1 MSVVEK
7 GRGRLLSL
15 SDTYDRLG
23 STEPMTSVPI
33 REGSDVRFTLD
44 SDWAMDLEA
53 TESDE
58 LVGAHIEVDG
68 FSLQLTKEAA
78 LQAGAAFGLPAAYVK
93 KTPAKYIEPQ
103 LNYWYNAGIGTQAFN
118 LMAQP
123 KKDAAYAFAKPTVEP
138 FSNIKLLETIEKTVR
153 QLYSGEILVDPKFDH
168 SLTETNIRLV
178 FPDLAYEITDTNM
191 DDHSLED
198 LWSPGIALKNS
209 LIGKKQTHVEGYLF
223 RWASFGG
230 SIFPVGSGSWS
241 RKSQGQLED
250 LVHEWARETVL
261 QDVWHTYPTVFPLVQ
276 ALTRQGIGHNLGE
289 ILREVFEMH
298 KVPVTQRNI
307 IIEELLPIADPTMYH
322 LQAAISRTAND
333 RNVTPARVDTLLR
346 ISGAV
351 TAGVFDPEK
360 AKVWREGN
368 KAPKGA
374 SSPYEIQET
383 S

>member
-1 MSVVEK
+1 VSVIEK
-7 GRGRLLSL
+7 GKGRLLPLGEVYERL
-15 SDTYDRLG
+15 SA
-23 STEPMTSVPI
+23 TEPMTAVPI
-33 REGSDVRFTLD
+33 HEGSDVRFTLEP
-44 SDWAMDLEA
+44 DWAMDLDA
-53 TESDE
+53 TEPDE
-58 LVGAHIEVDG
+58 LVGAHVSIDA
-68 FSLQLTKEAA
+68 FDLQLTKEAA

-93 KTPAKYIEPQ
+93 KTPAKFIEPQ
-103 LNYWYNAGIGTQAFN
+103 LNYWYNSGIGSQAYN

-123 KKDAAYAFAKPTVEP
+123 KKNAAYAFAKPTVEP
-138 FSNIKLLETIEKTVR
+138 FSNLALLERVERAVR
-153 QLYSGEILVDPKFDH
+153 SLYSGEILVDFKFDH

-178 FPDLAYEITDTNM
+178 FPELNYEIVGTDM
-191 DDHSLED
+191 DDLTGPD
-198 LWSPGIALKNS
+198 LWSPGIAVKNS
-209 LIGKKQTHVEGYLF
+209 LIGKKQTHIEGYLF
-223 RWASFGG
+223 RWASLAGA
-230 SIFPVGSGSWS
+230 IFPVGAGAWS
-241 RKSQGQLED
+241 RKSQGQSED
-250 LVHEWARETVL
+250 LVLEWARETVL
-261 QDVWHTYPTVFPLVQ
+261 QDVWTSYPVVFPLVQ

-307 IIEELLPIADPTMYH
+307 IIEDLLPVADPTMYH

-374 SSPYEIQET
+374 TSPYEIQET
-383 S
+383 V